1 MYIYAAF
8 LAPGYH
14 QLLIYDPAQERAFV
28 KDFIVGMNR
37 KDFYPEYPLVHGV
50 QTVKTV

>member
-1 MYIYAAF
+1 VYVYASF
-8 LAPGYH
+8 LPPGYH

-37 KDFYPEYPLVHGV
+37 KDFYPEYPLVLGG
-50 QTVKTV
+50 QNVKTV